1 MKLIVFA
8 AILGVAAASCPNKC
22 SGHGA
27 CNLFDKC
34 ACQPNWSGAD
44 CSARK
49 CAYGL
54 SWVATADIDNAPAG
68 GSLGGRHAYTEC
80 SSKGICDASSG
91 ECQCFDGYEGK
102 GCRRQ
107 VCPNDCSGHGR
118 CVYNRG
124 VSGDYIGA
132 DRGPFFSGVSQSG
145 DNNHA
150 AFTSQTWDVDKSRQC
165 ACDRGWEGY
174 DCANRICPSGD
185 DPLTDCD
192 TRREKDDV
200 QLVLLEIADPSKIAN
215 ACGSEV
221 DCNTGFL
228 SPNNYF
234 TLTFTD
240 MFGGNYT
247 TTPIQLNDNAGC
259 TAATWSNAGESSWV
273 PASGSGKCFAE
284 TAANTQAA
292 LEAMPNHAIPTVTV
306 NGFNPTRD
314 GTFLGVGGG
323 SDTHADGAA
332 GTYTHTG
339 TVWAGTN
346 AVSLAWGVLVT
357 FSNAATSGKQNTLVC
372 DVGAAGTDNM
382 PASQP
387 RFNHNGI
394 DLTANDYS
402 SAQQDM
408 GIRCGVFHVGA
419 SANEWQP
426 SRFDGFKPFPGGL
439 EYMHSFPSVTPGT
452 GSDGLAGAGAR
463 SAFDFFTETTVS
475 SYVAADGAQTVTAP
489 KTSNLYKEAA
499 TCANRGSC
507 DGSSGVC
514 ECFDGHTGEACATQ
528 TTFF

>member
-107 VCPNDCSGHGR
+107 SCPNGCSGHGR

-124 VSGDYIGA
+124 VSGDYLTA
-132 DRGPFFSGVSQSG
+132 STTHG
-145 DNNHA
+145 DDNHA
-150 AFTSQTWDVDKSRQC
+150 KFTSQTWDTDKSRQC

-174 DCANRICPSGD
+174 DCSSRVCPKGD

-200 QLVLLEIADPSKIAN
+200 QLVLIEAVGGNGQDKSAN
-215 ACGSEV
+215 FKSQS
-221 DCNTGFL
+221 NF
-228 SPNNYF
+228 F

-247 TTPIQLNDNAGC
+247 THPIQLNDNSDC
-259 TAATWSNAGESSWV
+259 TTATH
-273 PASGSGKCFAE
+273 
-284 TAANTQAA
+284 TAANNDEAEWTAA
-292 LEAMPNHAIPTVTV
+292 
-306 NGFNPTRD
+306 
-314 GTFLGVGGG
+314 
-323 SDTHADGAA
+323 
-332 GTYTHTG
+332 
-339 TVWAGTN
+339 
-346 AVSLAWGVLVT
+346 
-357 FSNAATSGKQNTLVC
+357 
-372 DVGAAGTDNM
+372 
-382 PASQP
+382 
-387 RFNHNGI
+387 
-394 DLTANDYS
+394 
-402 SAQQDM
+402 
-408 GIRCGVFHVGA
+408 
-419 SANEWQP
+419 
-426 SRFDGFKPFPGGL
+426 
-439 EYMHSFPSVTPGT
+439 
-452 GSDGLAGAGAR
+452 
-463 SAFDFFTETTVS
+463 
-475 SYVAADGAQTVTAP
+475 
-489 KTSNLYKEAA
+489 
-499 TCANRGSC
+499 
-507 DGSSGVC
+507 
-514 ECFDGHTGEACATQ
+514 
-528 TTFF
+528 